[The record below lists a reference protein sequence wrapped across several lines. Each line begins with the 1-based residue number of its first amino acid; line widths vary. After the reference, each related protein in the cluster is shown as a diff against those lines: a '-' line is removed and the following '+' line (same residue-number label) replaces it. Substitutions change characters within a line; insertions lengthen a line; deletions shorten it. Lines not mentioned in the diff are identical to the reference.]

1 MKTLYDALER
11 YAKSLSDADYAQLK
25 TALIR
30 YVIPGWGGPKLSG
43 ARTTAK
49 ELEAGIQYM
58 KAAPAG
64 RLRDALKIQES
75 VFKEVGAPGSSRR
88 NYRYQLGRFI
98 EWAKGNGLVV
108 EDDQATTLSK
118 TTSEIQFRNREF
130 PRETAFEY
138 RKRMGVNRVAGK
150 TIVLRSVGDELSQQ
164 IESYREFRLTHVR
177 ECTFNSDLRLLKR
190 YLGWICE
197 GKKISDSL
205 ITINHAIPFV
215 KLRYSEDNFS
225 DSKNAF
231 MQATI
236 AEKQAM
242 KEAERLAQE
251 VVCSVEE
258 YRATASKMS
267 YQSST
272 RIVIALINLSKWIYK
287 DETQANFID
296 IPICARLGELKRCYV
311 KASKNEPCAVPYAL
325 KSADWSELPDVIEHL
340 KKEADA
346 DKSSGGRCRDKRSI
360 GISIQ
365 RLLVFSLFV
374 AIPPRRSRVI
384 AELELGRTL
393 QKGKVDSRSGFT
405 PESLLKPEE
414 GIKWCITL
422 SPKDYKTGKT
432 YGSQSFEINNMPYG
446 DGTFL
451 YDYIDKWMNEYRPLF
466 QPDHNRIFVSHR
478 SHKYQVVGGPI
489 SVTTVKG
496 IVSGATLKSIGRP
509 ISPKEFR
516 KMFVSYI
523 SNRSDMSEADLEAA
537 ARAMAHSRQ
546 MQMKVYD
553 QVTSE
558 ARLATGMGLAE
569 RLWKEVSQAKNS

>member
-11 YAKSLSDADYAQLK
+11 YSKSLSDADYAQLR

-43 ARTTAK
+43 ARTTVK

-58 KAAPAG
+58 KTTPLG
-64 RLRDALKIQES
+64 GLRDALKVQES

-98 EWAKGNGLVV
+98 EWAKGNGLVI
-108 EDDQATTLSK
+108 EDNQATLSK
-118 TTSEIQFRNREF
+118 TTCEIQFRNREF

-138 RKRMGVNRVAGK
+138 RKRMGVNGVVGR
-150 TIVLRSVGDELSQQ
+150 TIVLRNIGDELSQQ

-177 ECTFNSDLRLLKR
+177 ECTVDCDLRLLKR

-197 GKKISDSL
+197 EKRISDSL
-205 ITINHAIPFV
+205 ITINHALPFV
-215 KLRYSEDNFS
+215 KLRYSEDDFS
-225 DSKNAF
+225 DSENSF
-231 MQATI
+231 MQVTI
-236 AEKQAM
+236 AEKQAL
-242 KEAERLAQE
+242 KEADKLAQE
-251 VVCSVEE
+251 VVCSVER

-272 RIVIALINLSKWIYK
+272 RIVITLINMSKWIYK

-296 IPICARLGELKRCYV
+296 IPICVRLSELKHRYV

-325 KSADWSELPDVIEHL
+325 KSADWSELPDVVEQL

-346 DKSSGGRCRDKRSI
+346 DKSSSGKCRDKRSI
-360 GISIQ
+360 GSSIQ

-405 PESLLKPEE
+405 PASLLKPEE
-414 GIKWCITL
+414 GIKWCVTL

-432 YGSQSFEINNMPYG
+432 LV
-446 DGTFL
+446 D
-451 YDYIDKWMNEYRPLF
+451 
-466 QPDHNRIFVSHR
+466 
-478 SHKYQVVGGPI
+478 
-489 SVTTVKG
+489 
-496 IVSGATLKSIGRP
+496 
-509 ISPKEFR
+509 
-516 KMFVSYI
+516 
-523 SNRSDMSEADLEAA
+523 
-537 ARAMAHSRQ
+537 
-546 MQMKVYD
+546 
-553 QVTSE
+553 
-558 ARLATGMGLAE
+558 
-569 RLWKEVSQAKNS
+569 